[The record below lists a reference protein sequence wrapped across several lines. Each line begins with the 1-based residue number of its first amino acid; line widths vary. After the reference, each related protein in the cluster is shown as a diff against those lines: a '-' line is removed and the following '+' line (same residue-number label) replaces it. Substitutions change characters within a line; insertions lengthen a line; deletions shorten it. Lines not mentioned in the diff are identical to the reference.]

1 MVARHLHALIRLNQ
15 WEVDE
20 KRRVLGAF
28 VRRLDELEGQAG
40 QLETQLLREQE
51 AARAQPNEAGFLYG
65 NFAQAVIR
73 ARERLAGMIAS
84 ANSEMEAAREAL
96 AEARRELKKY
106 EVAQA
111 ARDRRA
117 AEEAAKEERVDLD
130 EIGIQGHQ
138 RRKTG

>member
-1 MVARHLHALIRLNQ
+1 MAKHLHALIRLNQ

-20 KRRVLGAF
+20 KRRALGAL

-40 QLETQLLREQE
+40 QLEKQLIREQA

-65 NFAQAVIR
+65 NFAVAVIR
-73 ARERLAGMIAS
+73 ARERLAGMIR
-84 ANSEMEAAREAL
+84 NINTEVEAAREAL

-117 AEEAAKEERVDLD
+117 AEEAAKLEQADLD
-130 EIGIQGHQ
+130 EVGLQGHR
-138 RRKTG
+138 RRKAG

>member
-1 MVARHLHALIRLNQ
+1 MARHLHALIRLNQ

-20 KRRVLGAF
+20 KRRALGVL

-40 QLETQLLREQE
+40 QLEKQLILEQE
-51 AARAQPNEAGFLYG
+51 AARSQPNEAGFLYG

-73 ARERLAGMIAS
+73 ARERLAGLING
-84 ANSEMEAAREAL
+84 ANAEVDAAREAL
-96 AEARRELKKY
+96 SEARRELKKY

-111 ARDRRA
+111 QRDRRA
-117 AEEAAKEERVDLD
+117 AEEEAKAERFDLD